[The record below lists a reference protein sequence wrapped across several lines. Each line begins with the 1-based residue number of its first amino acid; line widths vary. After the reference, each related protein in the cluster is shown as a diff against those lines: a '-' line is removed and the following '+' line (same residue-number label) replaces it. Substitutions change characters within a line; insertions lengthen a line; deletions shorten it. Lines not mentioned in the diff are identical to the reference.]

1 MESQIQN
8 GLENLLSEQHNG
20 EISGMENAEINE
32 NSEGLAGPLE
42 VCVAADHCK
51 EEKIENVA
59 AIMTQGAIAEKQ
71 LEKLASGIPQ
81 DGSLERIISECN
93 SAAQQMKHTIHEVL
107 KARLEMGEA
116 AAQEESPEEDLIKR
130 LVHLRQVIQKNVGE
144 DTSSHPKHPSSGDN
158 SDNLSAAA
166 VDRAA
171 REPSPKCSTPQRT
184 SASAEKGHKEKS
196 TSVAECCAA
205 EKPQG
210 PHEEAAVKGPAQ
222 PKATSVP
229 PCERRESPLRKMPA
243 KHTSATSKRKGEKTV
258 ESIMRGL
265 AAHMTPEAKLEALCQ
280 QHLGALEA
288 MRLLQLRVQQ
298 ADRTAAQAVREKE
311 QLQGECNRALLARS
325 RLEGLCRELQ
335 RQGRVIKE
343 ESALRIREEE
353 EKRKEVAG
361 KFQVALQDIT
371 ALLQDNQA
379 RSMQLRKENTELV
392 QKLKTLVDHYEMWEK
407 HMGTM
412 LEQKELQAQ
421 VARAKQVRT
430 EAQLHQERQA
440 FLQEKQQVLQR
451 VSDTQRHTEQ
461 LAANEAQ
468 LRAELALYTSKYQEF
483 QGALSQSNHVFRTFK
498 ADMEQMSKKIK
509 KLEKETL
516 QWKNRWESSNKALA
530 EMAADKDKR
539 DQELVAAQQRV
550 ITLEKLCR
558 ALQLERNELNKKL
571 GDTATTLQG
580 IGEVRGIS
588 GTNVV
593 ESEAS

>member
-1 MESQIQN
+1 MANQVQDGPVEIPLEQQN
-8 GLENLLSEQHNG
+8 GDDPGLDNSGPDQVTDSDTAELHKDANNLGNDSATASRANISEKV
-20 EISGMENAEINE
+20 MET
-32 NSEGLAGPLE
+32 S
-42 VCVAADHCK
+42 
-51 EEKIENVA
+51 
-59 AIMTQGAIAEKQ
+59 
-71 LEKLASGIPQ
+71 ASGVQTGVVQEQ

-93 SAAQQMKHTIHEVL
+93 SAAQQMKQTIHEVL
-107 KARLEMGEA
+107 RARLEMGDPTN
-116 AAQEESPEEDLIKR
+116 QEESPEEDLIKR
-130 LVHLRQVIQKNVGE
+130 LVLLRQVIQKNVGE
-144 DTSSHPKHPSSGDN
+144 EALPLVKSGSSDDVPASLAVADTVGQEMSPKGSTPP
-158 SDNLSAAA
+158 LSRMAASVTSLEKACEETAVSPMEQNASVTHVSEPRMEEAVAKAAVQTKAAA
-166 VDRAA
+166 TA
-171 REPSPKCSTPQRT
+171 
-184 SASAEKGHKEKS
+184 
-196 TSVAECCAA
+196 
-205 EKPQG
+205 
-210 PHEEAAVKGPAQ
+210 
-222 PKATSVP
+222 

-243 KHTSATSKRKGEKTV
+243 KHSSSSSKRKGEKTV

-265 AAHMTPEAKLEALCQ
+265 ASYPTADAKLEALCER
-280 QHLGALEA
+280 HLSLLDAT
-288 MRLLQLRVQQ
+288 RVLQLRVQQ
-298 ADRTAAQAVREKE
+298 ADRTAAQVLREKE

-335 RQGRVIKE
+335 RQSRAIKE

-379 RSMQLRKENTELV
+379 RSLQLRKENTELV
-392 QKLKTLVDHYEMWEK
+392 QKLKTLVDHYEIWEK

-421 VARAKQVRT
+421 MARAKQVRT

-440 FLQEKQQVLQR
+440 FLQEKQQILQR

-483 QGALSQSNHVFRTFK
+483 QGALSQSNQVFRTFK

-509 KLEKETL
+509 KLEKETV
-516 QWKNRWESSNKALA
+516 QWKTRWESSNKALA
-530 EMAADKDKR
+530 EMAADKEKR
-539 DQELVAAQQRV
+539 DQELLSAQQRV

-571 GDTATTLQG
+571 QGTTTAIQ
-580 IGEVRGIS
+580 
-588 GTNVV
+588 GTNAVDT
-593 ESEAS
+593 EAS